1 MTETDLVRNLNAQT
15 IEVAQSVAMTMD
27 AINALKNDIAEL
39 NKKMAKEV
47 KDINKRLDALEKKMH
62 GHDRYRES

>member
-27 AINALKNDIAEL
+27 AINALKNDIA
-39 NKKMAKEV
+39 
-47 KDINKRLDALEKKMH
+47 DIHKRLDALEGHTH
-62 GHDRYRES
+62 GEAFGGSVF